1 MTAIEWTWVP
11 HAGGTKRGE
20 TWNPQVG
27 CREVSPACEH
37 CYAAG
42 MAHRGMS
49 PQHRGLTVLRKTGVH
64 WNGTINLVPALL
76 TEPLSWREPRG
87 VFVGSMT
94 DLFFDVETDVACK
107 WIAAIFGAMADTP
120 RHTYMLLTKRP
131 ENARRWFAWLDRQLE
146 QYAGRRDARGHACA
160 PDEARAAILAECLR
174 MFAGEAKHRAA
185 EPWPPAWPL
194 PNVWIGV
201 TAEDQKR
208 ADERVSALLDLPAA
222 VRFVSYEPALGQVDW
237 SEWIAAPI
245 EKREQAHHLR
255 TGHWCGPDEP
265 DAEHDPDGDCSACE
279 AEGCTRCP
287 NWRGDTMIDWIIA
300 GGESGS
306 KSRAPSLDWM
316 RSTRDQCEQAG
327 VAFFFKQWGEWAPAS
342 QLPDDEW
349 SRLDAGGKL
358 SDEELAG
365 DKPIRVG
372 KGRAGRLLDGRTHDE
387 FPEVE
392 P

>member
-37 CYAAG
+37 CYA
-42 MAHRGMS
+42 
-49 PQHRGLTVLRKTGVH
+49 
-64 WNGTINLVPALL
+64 
-76 TEPLSWREPRG
+76 
-87 VFVGSMT
+87 
-94 DLFFDVETDVACK
+94 
-107 WIAAIFGAMADTP
+107 
-120 RHTYMLLTKRP
+120 
-131 ENARRWFAWLDRQLE
+131 
-146 QYAGRRDARGHACA
+146 
-160 PDEARAAILAECLR
+160 
-174 MFAGEAKHRAA
+174 
-185 EPWPPAWPL
+185 
-194 PNVWIGV
+194 
-201 TAEDQKR
+201 
-208 ADERVSALLDLPAA
+208 
-222 VRFVSYEPALGQVDW
+222 
-237 SEWIAAPI
+237 
-245 EKREQAHHLR
+245 
-255 TGHWCGPDEP
+255 
-265 DAEHDPDGDCSACE
+265 DCSACE

-365 DKPIRVG
+365 DRPIRVG

>member
-42 MAHRGMS
+42 MAHRGMN

-107 WIAAIFGAMADTP
+107 WIAAIFGTMAATP

-131 ENARRWFAWLDRQLE
+131 ENAGRWFAWLGR
-146 QYAGRRDARGHACA
+146 QYADRRDARGLPLCTR
-160 PDEARAAILAECLR
+160 DEARAAIMAECLR
-174 MFAGEAKHRAA
+174 EFTGEGKHRAA

-222 VRFVSYEPALGQVDW
+222 VRFVSYEPALGPVDW
-237 SEWIAAPI
+237 SEWTGLAP
-245 EKREQAHHLR
+245 KNPFRRAPSL
-255 TGHWCGPDEP
+255 
-265 DAEHDPDGDCSACE
+265 
-279 AEGCTRCP
+279 
-287 NWRGDTMIDWIIA
+287 DWIIA

-316 RSTRDQCEQAG
+316 RSARDQCEQAG

-349 SRLDAGGKL
+349 SRLDAGGKF

-387 FPEVE
+387 FPVCE
-392 P
+392 

>member
-11 HAGGTKRGE
+11 DGKGGTKRGE

-64 WNGTINLVPALL
+64 WNGSISRVPELL
-76 TEPLSWREPRG
+76 LQPLSWREPRG
-87 VFVGSMT
+87 IFVGSMT
-94 DLFFDVETDVACK
+94 DTFYFDKRGPEVYE
-107 WIAAIFGAMADTP
+107 WIASLFAVMAACP
-120 RHTYMLLTKRP
+120 QHTFILLTKRP
-131 ENARRWFAWLDRQLE
+131 EDAKEWFRWLDSQARALDKVWAVPGHSPHIEICRRQLIKRLP
-146 QYAGRRDARGHACA
+146 QDTRTKTILRLTSAR
-160 PDEARAAILAECLR
+160 P
-174 MFAGEAKHRAA
+174 
-185 EPWPPAWPL
+185 WPL
-194 PNVWIGV
+194 PNVWLGV
-201 TAEDQKR
+201 TAEDQQR
-208 ADERVSALLDLPAA
+208 ANVRVPVLLDLPAA
-222 VRFVSYEPALGQVDW
+222 VRFVSYEPALGPVDW
-237 SEWIAAPI
+237 SEWISARFNADPYGLEPKNRFSRAPS
-245 EKREQAHHLR
+245 L
-255 TGHWCGPDEP
+255 
-265 DAEHDPDGDCSACE
+265 
-279 AEGCTRCP
+279 
-287 NWRGDTMIDWIIA
+287 DWIIA
-300 GGESGS
+300 GGESGP
-306 KSRAPSLDWM
+306 KARPSHVDWF
-316 RSTRDQCEQAG
+316 RSTRDQCEAAG
-327 VAFFFKQWGEWAPAS
+327 VPLFFKQHGEWAPPD

>member
-11 HAGGTKRGE
+11 DGKGGTKRGE

-64 WNGTINLVPALL
+64 WNGSISRVPELL
-76 TEPLSWREPRG
+76 LQPLSWREPRG
-87 VFVGSMT
+87 IFVGSMT
-94 DLFFDVETDVACK
+94 DTFYFDKRGPEVYE
-107 WIAAIFGAMADTP
+107 WIASLFAVMAACP
-120 RHTYMLLTKRP
+120 QHTFILLTKRP
-131 ENARRWFAWLDRQLE
+131 EDAKEWFRWLDSQARALDKVWAVPGHSPHIEICRRQLIKRLP
-146 QYAGRRDARGHACA
+146 QDTRTKTILRLTSAR
-160 PDEARAAILAECLR
+160 P
-174 MFAGEAKHRAA
+174 
-185 EPWPPAWPL
+185 WPL
-194 PNVWIGV
+194 PNVWLGV

-208 ADERVSALLDLPAA
+208 ADERVPVLLDLPAA
-222 VRFVSYEPALGQVDW
+222 VRFVSYEPALGPVDW

-245 EKREQAHHLR
+245 EKREQAHHMR

-287 NWRGDTMIDWIIA
+287 NWRGDTMIDWVIA

-316 RSTRDQCEQAG
+316 RSTRGQCKQAG

-349 SRLDAGGKL
+349 SRLDAGGKF

-365 DKPIRVG
+365 DKSIRVG

-387 FPEVE
+387 FPACE
-392 P
+392 